1 LLTIS
6 SSALEAL
13 RVYARPGFIARAHE
27 SLSETYPHFLPRFP
41 EEIGLGIVANMLG
54 RASVW
59 GLTSQQ
65 SLILWCDWMIVI
77 APNFDDE
84 PELNYA
90 LAHSPEPLDT
100 SILKLT
106 YMADPG
112 AWERAERRRSSLP
125 LFTPP
130 SARSLSLPDQIV
142 ASIPLALHDRP
153 EAADPI
159 GAVLN
164 STVVAQRL
172 GLQDVLDAP
181 LIVAACISFWGSRF
195 TELTWARE
203 LIEER
208 WAPPSFVEAL
218 RLRLALEH
226 GRYI

>member
-6 SSALEAL
+6 PSALEAL
-13 RVYARPGFIARAHE
+13 RAHARPGFVARAHE

-41 EEIGLGIVANMLG
+41 ETVGHAIVANMLG
-54 RASVW
+54 RASAW
-59 GLTSQQ
+59 GLTNQQ

-77 APNFDDE
+77 APNFDEE

-106 YMADPG
+106 YAADPG

-125 LFTPP
+125 LFMPP
-130 SARSLSLPDQIV
+130 SARALSLPDQIV

-159 GAVLN
+159 GAVIN
-164 STVVAQRL
+164 STAVAQRL
-172 GLQDVLDAP
+172 GLQDMPDAP
-181 LIVAACISFWGSRF
+181 LVVAACVSFWGNRF
-195 TELTWARE
+195 VELPWMRE
-203 LIEER
+203 LIADR
-208 WAPPSFVEAL
+208 WAPPSFIEAL
-218 RLRLALEH
+218 RLRLSLEH